1 MTNSTSQLVKIIHT
15 NLRGDP
21 PKYKENDSYIFV
33 RCRTITMK
41 WSHKFLSFFLTKD
54 PEMALG
60 QHEHIEIS
68 L

>member
-1 MTNSTSQLVKIIHT
+1 MTNSTSLLVKIIHT

-41 WSHKFLSFFLTKD
+41 
-54 PEMALG
+54 
-60 QHEHIEIS
+60 
-68 L
+68 